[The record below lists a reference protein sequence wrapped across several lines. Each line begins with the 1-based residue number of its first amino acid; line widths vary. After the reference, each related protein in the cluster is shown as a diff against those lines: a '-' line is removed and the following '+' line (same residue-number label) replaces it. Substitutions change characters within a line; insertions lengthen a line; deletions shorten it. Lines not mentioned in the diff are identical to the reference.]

1 LLRDDDFLVRVRAAG
16 VRPSVWHL
24 IAELLSLLRIAALDF
39 APEAVCGYDVAIRVE
54 RSRENVTRFSLVTRC
69 SARR

>member
-1 LLRDDDFLVRVRAAG
+1 MTTSSSGCARPAFA
-16 VRPSVWHL
+16 PSVWHL